1 MRERFHPFS
10 YEQAR
15 LACMFFYMA
24 PGLSYALITSRMPAL
39 KTLTGATEGEI
50 GLILLVFGLAGLVGL
65 LFAPRLVRVFSVK
78 SVLIAAAAGSLINAV
93 FVSFSMSVI
102 AFGLAMALLGIC
114 FGLCDVTMNMQG
126 VEVERFYKKPSMSIL
141 HAGYNLGAVAG
152 ALTGSLFATT
162 HLPLWVNYT
171 LPALGLGLMLYW
183 GTPRLLDDR
192 TEVRGTPT
200 PAAESDGEVESKREP
215 ESHRIPLLVWVCG
228 LLSMICYV
236 SEGSV
241 GEWGSLYLH
250 QEKGAPESVAALVF
264 AGFSVCSLVCRLTA
278 DRLRSAFGDVA
289 LSAAGATLAFV
300 GMCAVLIAS
309 SWTVCLV
316 GYALIGLGLG
326 PIVPIAFSRAGAIEG
341 VNLAKVTAYVS
352 FLAYAGLLFA
362 PPSFG
367 FFAEHFGLHA
377 SLSAVPVLLAI
388 LAALAL
394 LMGRLLKSS
403 RTH

>member
-1 MRERFHPFS
+1 
-10 YEQAR
+10 
-15 LACMFFYMA
+15 
-24 PGLSYALITSRMPAL
+24 
-39 KTLTGATEGEI
+39 
-50 GLILLVFGLAGLVGL
+50 
-65 LFAPRLVRVFSVK
+65 
-78 SVLIAAAAGSLINAV
+78 
-93 FVSFSMSVI
+93 
-102 AFGLAMALLGIC
+102 
-114 FGLCDVTMNMQG
+114 
-126 VEVERFYKKPSMSIL
+126 
-141 HAGYNLGAVAG
+141 
-152 ALTGSLFATT
+152 
-162 HLPLWVNYT
+162 
-171 LPALGLGLMLYW
+171 
-183 GTPRLLDDR
+183 
-192 TEVRGTPT
+192 
-200 PAAESDGEVESKREP
+200 
-215 ESHRIPLLVWVCG
+215 
-228 LLSMICYV
+228 MICYV